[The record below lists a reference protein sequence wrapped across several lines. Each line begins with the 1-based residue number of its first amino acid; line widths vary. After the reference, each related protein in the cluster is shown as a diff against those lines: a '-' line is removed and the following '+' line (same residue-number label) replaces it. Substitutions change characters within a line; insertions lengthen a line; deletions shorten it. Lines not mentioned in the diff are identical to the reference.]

1 LFFLEVPLPDEV
13 ESYLVLQE
21 CLEMRKRYVFR
32 EDVAPWEKEIISDP
46 STPKPNPDPFQYTS
60 EGKSDVSLSLLATDS
75 CISAC
80 YKFASIDLCYHSLDF
95 ILLFLLFILRFP
107 FLQHHFEMQDG
118 VVHVYAN
125 KECKNMRVC
134 FLGDI

>member
-1 LFFLEVPLPDEV
+1 MCFYFFGLFFIEVPLPDEV

-32 EDVAPWEKEIISDP
+32 EDVAPWEKDIISDP

-75 CISAC
+75 SISAC
-80 YKFASIDLCYHSLDF
+80 YKFASIDLCYHSPRFYSIVPLIHF
-95 ILLFLLFILRFP
+95 TLSLFSASF
-107 FLQHHFEMQDG
+107 
-118 VVHVYAN
+118 
-125 KECKNMRVC
+125 
-134 FLGDI
+134 